1 MDYIKVKGHDHLI
14 RDTKTNSIINTNVS
28 EYNEY
33 ISRRD
38 SKLKENQK
46 VQNLESDVANMKED
60 LNEIKFLLRRLI
72 NESWWSNTWK
82 FKQKFWICKI

>member
-1 MDYIKVKGHDHLI
+1 MDYIRVKGSDNLI
-14 RDTKTNSIINTNVS
+14 RDPKTNSIINTNMS

-38 SKLKENQK
+38 SKLQENRK

-60 LNEIKFLLRRLI
+60 LDEIKFLLKRLI
-72 NESWWSNTWK
+72 NES
-82 FKQKFWICKI
+82 

>member
-14 RDTKTNSIINTNVS
+14 RDPKTNAIINTNMS

-33 ISRRD
+33 LSRRD

-46 VQNLESDVANMKED
+46 VQSLESDVANMKED
-60 LNEIKFLLRRLI
+60 LDEIKFLLRRLI
-72 NESWWSNTWK
+72 NES
-82 FKQKFWICKI
+82 